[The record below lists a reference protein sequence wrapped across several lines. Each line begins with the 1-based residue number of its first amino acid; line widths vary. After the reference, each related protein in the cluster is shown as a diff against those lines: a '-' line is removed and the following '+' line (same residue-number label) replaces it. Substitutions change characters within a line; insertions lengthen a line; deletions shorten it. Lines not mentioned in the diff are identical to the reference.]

1 MHASFRWPN
10 TPQLRWRFLRWS
22 SFVEYM
28 ERVSRSPCTN
38 SAYVFITSCIR
49 LNLNEGFIG
58 VRCNIMRS
66 YFQPHMPFCCYNI
79 NYNNGDD
86 GSLLIFVRWTYE
98 TDVVLSL
105 DGQAVRLH
113 CCVCAR
119 MRSCYWCSMQYVVVI
134 SPSSYGNDGS
144 ALIFVCWT
152 YGTTGVVL
160 ALNQQLVRLYCCVC
174 VCLSLKVLLISFWCG
189 MRL

>member
-1 MHASFRWPN
+1 MYA
-10 TPQLRWRFLRWS
+10 
-22 SFVEYM
+22 
-28 ERVSRSPCTN
+28 
-38 SAYVFITSCIR
+38 
-49 LNLNEGFIG
+49 
-58 VRCNIMRS
+58 
-66 YFQPHMPFCCYNI
+66 PFCCPNTLQWRWRLCVDLRLLYLWNGVALAVHKQAVRLYFFVCAWTWMKGLLAFDAVLWGHNSASYAI
-79 NYNNGDD
+79 SLSTYTIYNNGDD
-86 GSLLIFVRWTYE
+86 DSLLIFVRWTYG
-98 TDVVLSL
+98 TGVVLSL

-119 MRSCYWCSMQYVVVI
+119 MRRCYWCSMQYVVVI

-174 VCLSLKVLLISFWCG
+174 VLEFEGLTY
-189 MRL
+189 